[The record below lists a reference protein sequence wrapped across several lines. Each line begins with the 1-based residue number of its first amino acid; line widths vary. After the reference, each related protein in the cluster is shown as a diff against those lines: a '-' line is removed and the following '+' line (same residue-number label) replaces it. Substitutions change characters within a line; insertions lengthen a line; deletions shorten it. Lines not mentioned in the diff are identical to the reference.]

1 MSNVVVGEI
10 QYDMDAIADDSG
22 EPIINNDAVL
32 LIPMVGD
39 NIVST
44 DRDLIIKFE
53 FRGYFRCQYNKY
65 VSSHSEFVDCAVLR
79 ADEAKDSGA
88 AMEVVAAL
96 EDNLD
101 VVTADRIYVWEQDN
115 NSKSFSELF
124 IDKIMV

>member
-1 MSNVVVGEI
+1 
-10 QYDMDAIADDSG
+10 
-22 EPIINNDAVL
+22 
-32 LIPMVGD
+32 MVGD

-79 ADEAKDSGA
+79 VDEAKDSGA
-88 AMEVVAAL
+88 AMEVV
-96 EDNLD
+96 EGNLD

-124 IDKIMV
+124 IDKIMAL